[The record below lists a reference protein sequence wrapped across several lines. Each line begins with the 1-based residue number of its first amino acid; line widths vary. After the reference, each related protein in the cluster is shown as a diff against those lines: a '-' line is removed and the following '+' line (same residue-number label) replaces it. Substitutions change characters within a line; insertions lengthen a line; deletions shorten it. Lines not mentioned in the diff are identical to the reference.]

1 MAAALLTF
9 AAAGNAL
16 AFHDGGVATCD
27 SCHTMHNS
35 SGGVKMTVNN
45 QATGAGNAYLL
56 QGSDQS
62 STCLKCHSAATLGS
76 YKVATNPIPA
86 AGIPP
91 VQFTPGGDFSWLQ
104 KTFGTSL
111 GERHGH
117 NIIAGDFGYVVDAKL
132 ATAPGGSYPAANLA
146 CSSCHDPHGKYRIM
160 DAAGTTV
167 ATTGKPIFD
176 SGSYGVLP
184 TATEAVGVY
193 RLLAGVGYQPVSLS
207 GNFAFANNVP
217 IAVAPSTYNR
227 SEATSDTRVA
237 YGQGMSEWCSNC
249 HSGLHNVN
257 YPTSL
262 IHPAGNGAK
271 FSSDIVNNYNSY
283 KASGDLTGT
292 IATSYSSMVP
302 YEEGITDLATLAANG
317 ATTTGMS
324 TSNNVM
330 CLSCHRAHA
339 SGWDSMT
346 RWNNKA
352 EFLTLAG
359 VYPGSDSANAEAAV
373 TKYHGGRTTAEVQ
386 ATFYNRPATA
396 YATYQRSLCNK
407 CHAKD

>member
-1 MAAALLTF
+1 MLPTRFQQPVLL
-9 AAAGNAL
+9 
-16 AFHDGGVATCD
+16 
-27 SCHTMHNS
+27 
-35 SGGVKMTVNN
+35 
-45 QATGAGNAYLL
+45 
-56 QGSDQS
+56 
-62 STCLKCHSAATLGS
+62 
-76 YKVATNPIPA
+76 
-86 AGIPP
+86 P
-91 VQFTPGGDFSWLQ
+91 VQFTPGGDFAWVQ

-117 NIIAGDFGYVVDAKL
+117 NIVAADFGYVADVKL
-132 ATAPGGSYPAANLA
+132 TTAPGGSYPATNLT
-146 CSSCHDPHGKYRIM
+146 CTSCHDPHGQYRIM

-167 ATTGKPIFD
+167 AKTGKPIFD
-176 SGSYGVLP
+176 SGSYGALP

-193 RLLAGVGYQPVSLS
+193 RLLAGVGYQPVSVT
-207 GNFAFANNVP
+207 GNFGFANNSP
-217 IAVAPSTYNR
+217 IAVAPSTYNKA
-227 SEATSDTRVA
+227 EDIADTRVA
-237 YGQGMSEWCSNC
+237 YGAGMSEWCGNC

-271 FSSDIVNNYNSY
+271 FSSTIVNNYNSY
-283 KASGDLTGT
+283 KASGDLNGT
-292 IATSYSSMVP
+292 IGTSYSSMVP
-302 YEEGITDLATLAANG
+302 YEEGVTDLATLAATG
-317 ATTTGMS
+317 ATTSGMS

-339 SGWDSMT
+339 SGWDSMS

-359 VYPGSDSANAEAAV
+359 VYPGSDSANLEAAV
-373 TKYHGGRTTAEVQ
+373 AKYHGGRTTAEVA